1 MSGALHPLLPR
12 VAQVIDGTGPE
23 TGLLGQSYDL
33 ASGAETLTHYE
44 TWADTYDKEIDEDLG
59 YAQPTRCAAALAEV
73 IRSQGGVLGGHVL
86 DVGCGTGLSGIALSD
101 AGFINQDGC
110 DFSPSM
116 LKRAAETGI
125 YQRLFIA
132 DLNEDLD
139 TADGTY
145 DAAAAV
151 GVFSFGH
158 IQPSALRK
166 ILRAVRPDGAV
177 VIGLNDHFWELGTLA
192 AELHAIETE
201 GVAEIAFQEH
211 GDHLPGA
218 GIGGWVIVLIRA
230 ST

>member
-1 MSGALHPLLPR
+1 M
-12 VAQVIDGTGPE
+12 IDGTEPVN
-23 TGLLGQSYDL
+23 GLLGHSYEL

-44 TWADTYDKEIDEDLG
+44 TWADTYDREINEDLG

-73 IRSQGGVLGGHVL
+73 TGSRGGVFGGHVL
-86 DVGCGTGLSGIALSD
+86 DVGCGTGLSGIALRD

-116 LKRAAETGI
+116 LKRAAETDI

-132 DLNEDLD
+132 DLNEGLG
-139 TADGTY
+139 TADETY

-166 ILRAVRPDGAV
+166 ILRVVRPDSAV

-218 GIGGWVIVLIRA
+218 GIGGWVIVLVRA